1 MKNLLVAALLLLIA
15 VVQPAQAHLN
25 LLFTTDHQLPN
36 SLVNCVAEDADEM
49 IWVATE
55 DGLCRYNGSRF
66 INYRNQP
73 DNPNSIQNNFVRGV
87 CCDPL
92 GHVLICTLA
101 GVQLYRPETDDFSP
115 LIIDESIGI
124 VPGNVSWL
132 TLLSSGNFM
141 ATGNLAFEIH
151 IDADGQPHAVANA
164 FTHQVDMVLR
174 ACEDAQGNL
183 WAIRSNNGIF
193 CLSPRGELREI
204 RKANSSYGFTSLGLG
219 PDGNVYVGG
228 LERGLFRYDAGRD
241 AFVEVTRASDRFMV
255 KDLLPI
261 QGTQR
266 MYVATDGDGIQM
278 LDCTTGRFS
287 PYLFDDAI
295 IDPVTQKV
303 HSLLV
308 TRAGDLWMALYQKGV
323 FVVSQNSIDFKYYGP
338 RSLRYNCVGDRCVTS
353 LLRAPNGTLWVA
365 TDNGGLYGVNA
376 EGQTIARYDCGTGPG
391 AVPSSL
397 MKLYLD
403 SQGRCWYGSYRQG
416 GGIVNLAN
424 GHCEAIPVEGL
435 EQVPTNI
442 YDYAEDKRGNIWVA
456 SMGNNILRYNEQR
469 RTFEPQPLPDACS
482 WTGSLAYEPS
492 TDRLYAGTYAG
503 LVVISL
509 SDPHYPTTQ
518 YLPEVVIY
526 SITRISST
534 QICLCSNR
542 GLVLFDT
549 PTGQYTVYTTDDGL
563 PNNNVY
569 AAQCDADG
577 NLWVSSNSGLT
588 RFNMSQEA
596 FTNYTAQDGLMCSE
610 FYKNA
615 SLQDADGTLWFGSTT
630 GITWFNPRHIRYQP
644 FSCQGRIVTFRAGQ
658 NNLLP
663 DAKGIYQMDDEDH
676 SFRIEMATRPLL
688 YTHSVTYRYSLDG
701 DAWQT
706 LPPMTNSLSFSG
718 IASGSHIFRYQVVS
732 EGTTYD
738 EQEARIYI
746 AHPWYRTWWSY
757 LVLFIL
763 VGIIIY
769 LLVQRY
775 RRIRYERH
783 LQRVHEREVAINEA
797 KLQFFMNIAHDFRTP
812 MTLVVAPLQKLINTD
827 KDPRRQHAYQ
837 IIDRNANRVLEL
849 INELMD
855 LRKID
860 KAQMKLQCHEVAPLP
875 LLNDLCH
882 SVSDLAEDR
891 NLALTHHNHLAEGY
905 TTWID
910 QVCFDK
916 IFLNLLSNA
925 IKYTPNGGSI
935 EVDSSL
941 TPQGELQIMVTDTGI
956 GIAPEDRQHI
966 FERFYQVRHS
976 AKVDM
981 GTGIGLNLVDA
992 LVQLHHGTIQ
1002 IEGNPSGQGTRFIV
1016 TLPTDPNRY
1025 RPQELVETSAEEP
1038 ELTQTVSQ
1046 TSIVH
1051 STLREGRSVDLTKSL
1066 SGSMRSVLVVD
1077 DDDEV
1082 RGYLQQ
1088 ELHAR
1093 YRVTACTNGREAL
1106 ERLLT
1111 EPFDLVLSDI
1121 MMPEMDGVQLCQRI
1135 RTNVRLNHLPVILL
1149 TAKTS
1154 DESRLE
1160 SLEVGANAFIPKPF
1174 NTEILLKTV
1183 QNLLDEHDRLRSSFS
1198 GLQLPVDQVDTPELQ
1213 SPDERLLQRIVKI
1226 VNENLSNPDLTSDMI
1241 AQEVGL
1247 SRVHLYRKLKELTN
1261 QSARNYIRNIRL
1273 VKAAELLSQKKMAI
1287 AEVAYQ
1293 VGFANP
1299 NNFAT
1304 AFKEMY
1310 GVSPTTYNEQHCGEK
1325 STHVTN

>member
-1 MKNLLVAALLLLIA
+1 MKHIFVIWLLLILA
-15 VVQPAQAHLN
+15 IVQPAQARLN
-25 LLFTTDHQLPN
+25 LLFTTDHELPN

-66 INYRNQP
+66 VNYRNQP
-73 DNPNSIQNNFVRGV
+73 DNPNSIQNNFVRAV
-87 CCDPL
+87 CCDAK

-101 GVQLYRPETDDFSP
+101 GVQLYRPDTDDFTP
-115 LIIDESIGI
+115 LICDESLGI
-124 VPGNVSWL
+124 IPGNVSWL
-132 TLLSSGNFM
+132 TLLSSGNFI
-141 ATGNLAFEIH
+141 ATGNLVFEIH
-151 IDADGQPHAVANA
+151 IDEEGQPHAVANA
-164 FTHQVDMVLR
+164 FTHQVDMALK
-174 ACEDAQGNL
+174 ACEDAVGNL
-183 WAIRSNNGIF
+183 WVIRSNNGIF
-193 CLSPRGELREI
+193 CLSKNGELKEI
-204 RKANSSYGFTSLGLG
+204 RKDGASYGFTSLGLG
-219 PDGNVYVGG
+219 PDGSVYVGG
-228 LERGLFRYDAGRD
+228 LERGLFRYDAQRST
-241 AFVEVTRASDRFMV
+241 FVEVTDASHRFMV

-261 QGTQR
+261 HDSQR
-266 MYVATDGDGIQM
+266 MYVATDGNGIQM
-278 LDCTTGRFS
+278 LDCNTRQFT
-287 PYLFDDAI
+287 PYFFDDALV
-295 IDPVTQKV
+295 DPVTQKV

-308 TRAGDLWMALYQKGV
+308 TRNGDLWMALYQKGV

-338 RSLRYNCVGDRCVTS
+338 RSLRYNCVGDRCVTT
-353 LLRAPNGTLWVA
+353 LLRDANGILWVG
-365 TDNGGLYGVNA
+365 TDNDGLYGVDT
-376 EGQTIARYDCGTGPG
+376 EGQTIAHHRYATAPG
-391 AVPSSL
+391 AIPASL

-403 SQGRCWYGSYRQG
+403 SRGRCWYGSYRQG
-416 GGIVNLAN
+416 GGLVNLST
-424 GHCEAIPVEGL
+424 GHCEMIPVEGL
-435 EQVPTNI
+435 ENVPTNI
-442 YDYAEDKRGNIWVA
+442 YDFVEDKHGNIWVA
-456 SMGNNILRYNEQR
+456 SMGNGILRYNENKHV
-469 RTFEPQPLPDACS
+469 FEQQSMGDACN

-509 SDPHYPTTQ
+509 SESNYPASQ

-526 SITRISST
+526 SISHISSS

-549 PTGQYTVYTTDDGL
+549 PSGKYTVYTTEDGL

-577 NLWVSSNSGLT
+577 NLWVSSNSGLS
-588 RFNMSQEA
+588 RFNIQQET

-615 SLQDADGTLWFGSTT
+615 SLQDPDGTLWFGSTT

-644 FSCQGRIVTFRAGQ
+644 FSCKGRIVTFRAGQ

-663 DAKGIYQMDDEDH
+663 DAKGIYQIGDEDH
-676 SFRIEMATRPLL
+676 SFLIEMATRPLL
-688 YTHSVTYRYSLDG
+688 YTHSVIYRYSLDG

-706 LPPMTNSLSFSG
+706 LPPMTNRVSFSG
-718 IASGSHIFRYQVVS
+718 ISSGSHHFRYQVVS

-746 AHPWYRTWWSY
+746 ARPWYRSWWSY
-757 LVLFIL
+757 LILCIL
-763 VGIIIY
+763 VGIIIF
-769 LLVQRY
+769 LLIQRY
-775 RRIRYERH
+775 RRMRYERH

-891 NLALTHHNHLAEGY
+891 NLALTHNNTLPEGF
-905 TTWID
+905 TAWID
-910 QVCFDK
+910 QICFDK
-916 IFLNLLSNA
+916 VFLNLLSNA

-935 EVDSSL
+935 QLDSSL
-941 TPQGELQIMVTDTGI
+941 DAQGNLQIMVTDTGI
-956 GIAPEDRQHI
+956 GIAPEDRKHI

-981 GTGIGLNLVDA
+981 GTGIGLNLVQA
-992 LVQLHHGTIQ
+992 LVSLHHGTIQ

-1016 TLPTDPNRY
+1016 TLPTNPKQY
-1025 RPQELVETSAEEP
+1025 LPEELLTSPVDEP

-1046 TSIVH
+1046 SAILH
-1051 STLREGRSVDLTKSL
+1051 STLREEHLVNPSASAGRTN
-1066 SGSMRSVLVVD
+1066 RAILVVD

-1082 RGYLQQ
+1082 RDYLRQ
-1088 ELHAR
+1088 ELSAR
-1093 YRVTACTNGREAL
+1093 YRVTVCTNGREAL
-1106 ERLLT
+1106 ERLLADT
-1111 EPFDLVLSDI
+1111 YDLVLSDV
-1121 MMPEMDGVQLCQRI
+1121 MMPEVDGVQLCMRI
-1135 RTNVRLNHLPVILL
+1135 RSNVLLNHLPVILL

-1154 DESRLE
+1154 DESRLQ

-1174 NTEILLKTV
+1174 NMEILLKTV

-1198 GLQLPVDQVDTPELQ
+1198 GQQLPVDQVDTPELQ
-1213 SPDERLLQRIVKI
+1213 SPDERLMQRIVKI
-1226 VNENLSNPDLTSDMI
+1226 VNENLSNPELTTEMI

-1247 SRVHLYRKLKELTN
+1247 SRVHLYRKLKELTH

-1273 VKAAELLSQKKMAI
+1273 AKAAELLSHKKMAI

-1325 STHVTN
+1325 TTDVTK